1 MPEHNSPSDPVGT
14 VVNIALA
21 YLVSRGLH
29 VAAELGIA
37 DRLRAGPQEIAQLA
51 EATGAHPKAL
61 RRLLRS
67 LASHGVFQE
76 QADGRFALND
86 AAALLSGDAMRDGL
100 LFCGEVTGDGSW
112 WSAVGALRESVL
124 TGEPAFDRQHGMGFF
139 DYMKRN
145 PECSAWFDRGMAG
158 FATAENPAMA
168 AALDLSGRVR
178 IVDIGGGQGG
188 FLAEVLKIAPDVHA
202 MLFDLPAVAANPAG
216 LSSGIIGDRWSAVG
230 GDFFQSV
237 PDGADGYVLKRI
249 LHDWSDEH
257 CLAILRNCRAAMHPG
272 SVLWVMD
279 AVIPEG
285 NDPHPAKT
293 MDILMMVFGE
303 GHERTEREFSTLF
316 EQAGLKLHCVTATPT
331 SLSIIEAV
339 PA

>member
-1 MPEHNSPSDPVGT
+1 MPETCSPSDPVGT

-21 YLVSRGLH
+21 YLVSRSLH
-29 VAAELGIA
+29 VAVELGIA
-37 DRLRAGPQEIAQLA
+37 DRLLSGPKDIVQLA
-51 EATGAHPKAL
+51 NATGAQPQAL

-67 LASHGVFQE
+67 LASHGVFHE
-76 QADGRFALND
+76 EADGRFALND
-86 AAALLSGDAMRDGL
+86 AAALLSAGAMRDGL

-112 WSAVGALRESVL
+112 WNAVGALRESVL
-124 TGEPAFDRQHGMGFF
+124 TGEPAFERQHGMGFF
-139 DYMKRN
+139 DYMDRN
-145 PECSAWFDRGMAG
+145 PDCSAWFDRGMAS
-158 FATAENPAMA
+158 FANHENPAIA
-168 AALDLSGRVR
+168 ATLDLSGVGG

-188 FLAEVLKIAPDVHA
+188 FLSEILKIAPDVHA
-202 MLFDLPAVAANPAG
+202 TLFDTHAVVADPAG
-216 LSSGIIGDRWSAVG
+216 LVAGGFGDRWSAVG

-237 PDGADGYVLKRI
+237 PDGADRYVLKRI
-249 LHDWSDEH
+249 LHDWSDAH
-257 CLAILRNCRAAMHPG
+257 CVAILRNCRAAMHPR

-303 GHERTEREFSTLF
+303 GHERTEREFASLF
-316 EQAGLKLHCVTATPT
+316 ERAGLKLNGIRQTAT
-331 SLSIIEAV
+331 SLSIVEAV

>member
-145 PECSAWFDRGMAG
+145 PECSAWFDRGMAS

-202 MLFDLPAVAANPAG
+202 TLFDLPAVAANPAG
-216 LSSGIIGDRWSAVG
+216 LSSGIIGDRWAAVG

-303 GHERTEREFSTLF
+303 GHERTGPEFSALF
-316 EQAGLKLHCVTATPT
+316 AQAGLALRHISATPT
-331 SLSIIEAV
+331 SLSIVEAV